1 MNNLWLKIKI
11 WTKVGVLALVA
22 IYLLVFLIQNL
33 SNEATFWWWF
43 GHETT
48 HSVLVLILLSFV
60 VGALATLFARTA
72 VRTFNQVRQMTNRTR
87 TEQLHRDV
95 ADMKQK
101 ASMLNTREPASPPTP
116 AMPPPQNFP
125 PPPPR

>member
-1 MNNLWLKIKI
+1 MNNLWLKIKV
-11 WTKVGVLALVA
+11 WTKVGVLVLVA

-33 SNEATFWWWF
+33 SNDATFWWWF

-60 VGALATLFARTA
+60 IGALAMLFARTA
-72 VRTFNQVRQMTNRTR
+72 INTFKQVREMLNRSR

-101 ASMLNTREPASPPTP
+101 AGMLNTREPIT
-116 AMPPPQNFP
+116 PPPQPPAQNFP

>member
-1 MNNLWLKIKI
+1 MNNLWLKIKV
-11 WTKVGVLALVA
+11 WTKVGVLAVVA

-33 SNEATFWWWF
+33 SNDATFWWWF

-48 HSVLVLILLSFV
+48 HSVLVLILLSFM
-60 VGALATLFARTA
+60 VGALAMLFARTA
-72 VRTFNQVRQMTNRTR
+72 MSTFKQVREMLNRTR

-101 ASMLNTREPASPPTP
+101 AGMLNTREPLPPAPPPT
-116 AMPPPQNFP
+116 QQFP
-125 PPPPR
+125 PPPK